1 MYPLIKKKKILGNQN
16 IASLKSYTQPCQS
29 ISLWPTKKTKV
40 IIFLPKDVVKM
51 SSHNSRK
58 NSNLIVRTPPH
69 SSIAI
74 ATQFAILIATRKK
87 KTGQFFKKMD
97 LQVATRVVIH
107 NLDHNPVRNPEKFWN
122 RKVNDVHTMKFEFFR
137 KS

>member
-1 MYPLIKKKKILGNQN
+1 
-16 IASLKSYTQPCQS
+16 
-29 ISLWPTKKTKV
+29 
-40 IIFLPKDVVKM
+40 M

-58 NSNLIVRTPPH
+58 NSNFIVRTPPH
-69 SSIAI
+69 GSIAI

-87 KTGQFFKKMD
+87 RAIFFKKMD

-122 RKVNDVHTMKFEFFR
+122 RKVNDVQTMKFEFFR